1 MKVVLLQDVKNLG
14 KKEQLVNVSDGYAR
28 NYLFPRK
35 LAAEATSGKL
45 KELEEKKNSE
55 IIKKDKEKQAAKEL
69 ADKLEKLEVN
79 FKVKAGEN
87 GKLFGSITSK
97 DVADALKSQHKTEI
111 DKKKIV
117 LHDAIKALGTYKVE
131 IKVYPEISALINV
144 KVEEQRGV

>member
-35 LAAEATSGKL
+35 LALEATSGKL

-55 IIKKDKEKQAAKEL
+55 MKKKDKEKQEAKEL
-69 ADKLEKLEVN
+69 AAKIGKLVVN
-79 FKVKAGEN
+79 FNVKAGEN

-97 DVADALKSQHKTEI
+97 DVADAVKSQHKIEI
-111 DKKKIV
+111 DKKKVV
-117 LHDAIKALGTYKVE
+117 LHDAIKALGTYQVE
-131 IKVYPEISALINV
+131 IKVYPEISAVINV
-144 KVEEQRGV
+144 KVEEQGGV

>member
-35 LAAEATSGKL
+35 LALEATSGKL

-55 IIKKDKEKQAAKEL
+55 VKKKDKEKQEAKEL
-69 ADKLEKLEVN
+69 AAKIGKLVVN
-79 FKVKAGEN
+79 FNVKAGEN

-97 DVADALKSQHKTEI
+97 DVADAVKSQHKIEI
-111 DKKKIV
+111 DKKKVV
-117 LHDAIKALGTYKVE
+117 LHDAIKALGTYQVE
-131 IKVYPEISALINV
+131 IKVYPEISAVINV
-144 KVEEQRGV
+144 KVEEQGGA

>member
-1 MKVVLLQDVKNLG
+1 M
-14 KKEQLVNVSDGYAR
+14 
-28 NYLFPRK
+28 
-35 LAAEATSGKL
+35 
-45 KELEEKKNSE
+45 
-55 IIKKDKEKQAAKEL
+55 
-69 ADKLEKLEVN
+69 
-79 FKVKAGEN
+79 
-87 GKLFGSITSK
+87 FGSITSK